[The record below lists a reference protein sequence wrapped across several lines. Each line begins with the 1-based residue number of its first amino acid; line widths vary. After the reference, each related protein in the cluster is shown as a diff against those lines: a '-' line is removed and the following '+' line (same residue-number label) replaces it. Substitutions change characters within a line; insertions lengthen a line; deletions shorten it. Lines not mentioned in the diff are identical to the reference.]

1 MTQDVRCDVEI
12 QVALASTGQNI
23 STKRFPNA
31 VLSKRNGGLQVF
43 GERSKTAIRTRGV
56 ELYFSQVHRGK
67 LTFIWRDGTKFTQ
80 YNCSNGSPTEMQ
92 ALRDFALRQGAIA
105 KTMQVASTVQATP
118 RPPLRDHTNTVSNLA
133 EDSPPSKKRRL
144 SPPKA
149 RQLHQQK
156 PVVKR
161 SRQLTPDQVR
171 VIEAVQRNE
180 NVFFTGRAGTGKS
193 FLLRRL
199 QRLLSPVGLY
209 CTATTGIA
217 AFHIHGITLHHFA
230 GLRPN
235 DNLHSVSSMLTAI
248 RRHKDA
254 LFRWQ
259 NARTLVVD
267 EISML
272 GTYGRMFEAL
282 EAIARALRQSERFF
296 GGIQLILTGDFYQL
310 PPVAED
316 RQPSSFCFQVD
327 AWKRYSPLA
336 FGSVANICSGITTSI
351 SLDQVFR
358 QRDAEFI
365 AILNSIRIGAYSDAM
380 LAKLNARVAAA
391 PPPDAIHIF
400 THNDDVIEMNKA
412 RLDALQGKAHEYAAI
427 DTGNMELLRG
437 SPVPSLIQLKKGAK
451 VMLTKTLS
459 VAAGLV
465 NGARG
470 VVLGFA
476 PETQLPHVRF
486 DHGHSQVIS
495 LEVFAVSANQTV
507 MASRQQLP
515 LTLAYAIS
523 IHKSQGLTFSTAAVH
538 LAKVFEYGQAYVAL
552 SRLSSLAGLTLTAPL
567 TRQAIRVHPQLSH
580 LSSM

>member
-67 LTFIWRDGTKFTQ
+67 LTFIWYVSASTRCILNDDD
-80 YNCSNGSPTEMQ
+80 MQ

-254 LFRWQ
+254 LFRYK
-259 NARTLVVD
+259 VV
-267 EISML
+267 
-272 GTYGRMFEAL
+272 
-282 EAIARALRQSERFF
+282 
-296 GGIQLILTGDFYQL
+296 
-310 PPVAED
+310 
-316 RQPSSFCFQVD
+316 
-327 AWKRYSPLA
+327 
-336 FGSVANICSGITTSI
+336 
-351 SLDQVFR
+351 
-358 QRDAEFI
+358 
-365 AILNSIRIGAYSDAM
+365 
-380 LAKLNARVAAA
+380 
-391 PPPDAIHIF
+391 H
-400 THNDDVIEMNKA
+400 
-412 RLDALQGKAHEYAAI
+412 
-427 DTGNMELLRG
+427 
-437 SPVPSLIQLKKGAK
+437 
-451 VMLTKTLS
+451 
-459 VAAGLV
+459 
-465 NGARG
+465 
-470 VVLGFA
+470 
-476 PETQLPHVRF
+476 
-486 DHGHSQVIS
+486 
-495 LEVFAVSANQTV
+495 
-507 MASRQQLP
+507 LP
-515 LTLAYAIS
+515 LL
-523 IHKSQGLTFSTAAVH
+523 STA
-538 LAKVFEYGQAYVAL
+538 
-552 SRLSSLAGLTLTAPL
+552 T
-567 TRQAIRVHPQLSH
+567 
-580 LSSM
+580 

>member
-144 SPPKA
+144 SPPK
-149 RQLHQQK
+149 
-156 PVVKR
+156 
-161 SRQLTPDQVR
+161 

-272 GTYGRMFEAL
+272 DGRMFEAL

-327 AWKRYSPLA
+327 AWKR
-336 FGSVANICSGITTSI
+336 GITTSI